1 MNDEPA
7 STHPAPVPHYRA
19 VRYQEGFS
27 YVMSMGVLLA
37 GALMLFGAL
46 SQASAET
53 YIAGAI
59 GGTVPLPASV
69 EADEN
74 INYPNPP
81 GPGQLFR
88 GSNTTIGLK
97 DSVAYGIKLGHYFD
111 SLPWLGVETDVFTT
125 TPHVMSGT
133 IAIDTKSSTVGT
145 FREAQSGVHLRFTTW
160 AFSLLA
166 RYPGLHW
173 QPYAGIGP
181 AIFWGHASGTGLSCN
196 NTCPGPSVDTSST
209 TFGWTSQAGLRYV
222 TDASVV
228 LFGEWKYMS
237 TTANFDQVRS
247 FSNIDVHYHA
257 HMLLAGIGY
266 QFK

>member
-1 MNDEPA
+1 MG
-7 STHPAPVPHYRA
+7 YRTIA
-19 VRYQEGFS
+19 LLVW
-27 YVMSMGVLLA
+27 MSVSLC
-37 GALMLFGAL
+37 
-46 SQASAET
+46 SQAFADT

-59 GGTVPLPASV
+59 GVTLPLPASV

-74 INYPNPP
+74 LNYPNPP

-88 GSNTTIGLK
+88 GSSTTIGMK
-97 DSVAYGIKLGHYFD
+97 DSVAYGLKFGHYFG
-111 SLPWLGVETDVFTT
+111 SLPWLGLETDVFTT
-125 TPHVMSGT
+125 TPHVMAGT
-133 IAIDTKSSTVGT
+133 IAVDTKSSTVGT

-160 AFSLLA
+160 AFSLMA
-166 RYPGLHW
+166 RYPARHW

-209 TFGWTSQAGLRYV
+209 TLGWASQAGLRYV
-222 TDASVV
+222 TEASVV

-247 FSNIDVHYHA
+247 FSNIDVHYQA

-266 QFK
+266 QFR